1 MFADT
6 HTHTTEFS
14 DDAQMTLNELLEFL
28 DKNPQSIAC
37 TTEHYDYDYPVA
49 EHQLI
54 MDLDKYYTERL
65 KIKNVYESYNQ
76 KPFPVLTGIEYGYMR
91 HLGPFI
97 DKLSKEMQFDSIVC
111 SAHYIDDC
119 DPYFDREIY
128 EKDKKF
134 VYGLYLETIIHSL
147 NNCNG
152 FDVIGHFDYIS
163 RFAPYDDKLMRYIDF
178 PDHFDTIFTLCIKK
192 GKALE
197 LNTKTCV
204 NFSEKSGQT
213 ILFDNDI
220 IKRYRQLG
228 GELITLGSDAHKTSA
243 LAGLFNETTALL
255 KENDYR
261 YVTYYK
267 NRKPVFIP
275 I

>member
-6 HTHTTEFS
+6 HTHTAEFS
-14 DDAQMTLNELLEFL
+14 ADAEMTFSELLQFL

-37 TTEHYDYDYPVA
+37 TTEHYDFDYPVA
-49 EHQLI
+49 SHQLI
-54 MDLDKYYTERL
+54 MDLEEYFSKRL
-65 KIKNVYESYNQ
+65 LIKNAYESENQ
-76 KPFPVLTGIEYGYMR
+76 RPFPVLMGVEYGYMR
-91 HLGPFI
+91 HLGHFFDI
-97 DKLSKEMQFDSIVC
+97 LSGLKQFDSIVC

-128 EKDKKF
+128 LKGKDF

-147 NNCNG
+147 NNCSG

-163 RFAPYDDKLMRYIDF
+163 RFAPYDNRIMTYRDF
-178 PDHFDTIFTLCIKK
+178 PDHFDTIFSLCINK

-204 NFSEKSGQT
+204 NFSEKSGRT
-213 ILFDNDI
+213 ILFDVDI

-228 GELITLGSDAHKTSA
+228 GELITLGSDAHKTNA

-255 KENDYR
+255 KENNYK
-261 YVTYYK
+261 YITYFK
-267 NRKPVFIP
+267 DRNPVFIP